1 MNETVKKTLKI
12 ILWIVI
18 TFVLL
23 ELLLLS
29 ALELIYLLSEVRL
42 DINIDLVTETLG
54 DLFTNIPTIISS
66 YIDEGNPFF
75 LLGTLVIFVYSL
87 FLNLKGR
94 NKNSE
99 WETQSEGYHGSAKW
113 SRQKDI
119 FDNKNFESQSKRDIQ
134 SNFQKSLKKKG

>member
-1 MNETVKKTLKI
+1 MNETLKKTLKI

-23 ELLLLS
+23 EMLLLS
-29 ALELIYLLSEVRL
+29 ALELIYLLSEVKL
-42 DINIDLVTETLG
+42 DINVDLVFDTLG
-54 DLFTNIPTIISS
+54 NLFANIPTVISS
-66 YIDEGNPFF
+66 YVDEGNPFF
-75 LLGTLVIFVYSL
+75 LLGTLVIFVYSI
-87 FLNLKGR
+87 FLNLNAR

-113 SRQKDI
+113 SKQKDV

-134 SNFQKSLKKKG
+134 SNFQKSLK